1 MLALGESD
9 TRLGVVAGGYTRR
22 PDLSCG
28 SELNRSARIRR
39 IGLVSALGAGSSP
52 DGLVGRPQQ
61 CRTDP
66 STGQNVVFRW
76 CSGKDALVAA
86 RGSSAPAPA
95 PTTTTTYPV
104 FHSHLQECNPFSISH
119 ASCCQVRSAHHS
131 PSTPTIF
138 PWHFTGGSPTII
150 QSVFCVTQTGNKR
163 KSTRSRL
170 FPAFSLPRITAS
182 GESDMT
188 HLGIIRSTGR

>member
-9 TRLGVVAGGYTRR
+9 PRLGVVAGGYTRR

-86 RGSSAPAPA
+86 RGSSAPALA
-95 PTTTTTYPV
+95 PTTTTTTPY
-104 FHSHLQECNPFSISH
+104 SIHTCKNATPSQL
-119 ASCCQVRSAHHS
+119 ATPAAVRS
-131 PSTPTIF
+131 
-138 PWHFTGGSPTII
+138 G
-150 QSVFCVTQTGNKR
+150 Q
-163 KSTRSRL
+163 L
-170 FPAFSLPRITAS
+170 
-182 GESDMT
+182 
-188 HLGIIRSTGR
+188 IIRQAHPPSFRGILLVPRPSSSRSFALPKRETRGNQPEADSFPRFRFPESQQVGNQT